1 VGLPNPS
8 LYAKLEGSVE
18 TALVPSHTH
27 DERNAVH
34 FIVSLTNAQ
43 RAECVV
49 DTPNSPLEDS
59 QARLLEGGFPYGFAR
74 NFEGACI
81 VR

>member
-1 VGLPNPS
+1 VGLPNPG
-8 LYAKLEGSVE
+8 LCAKLEGSVE
-18 TALVPSHTH
+18 TALIRSHTH

-49 DTPNSPLEDS
+49 DTLNSPVEDS
-59 QARLLEGGFPYGFAR
+59 QARLLEGGFPYGSAC
-74 NFEGACI
+74 NFKGACI